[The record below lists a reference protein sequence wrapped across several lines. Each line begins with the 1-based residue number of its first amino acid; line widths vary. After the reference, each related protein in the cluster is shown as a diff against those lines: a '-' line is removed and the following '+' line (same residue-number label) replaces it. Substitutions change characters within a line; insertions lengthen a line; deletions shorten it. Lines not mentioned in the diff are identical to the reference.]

1 MTGTALEILDKKI
14 ELVSFNIWSKVP
26 VMIQS
31 TIFLTFSL
39 PSAFGKGTVGG
50 TLSSVASAWLS
61 AAPKLTVS
69 RFKTTGDPLLLL
81 RIPEKVKIISK
92 RQ

>member
-26 VMIQS
+26 VMIQG
-31 TIFLTFSL
+31 TIFLTFPL
-39 PSAFGKGTVGG
+39 PSAFGKGTVAG

-61 AAPKLTVS
+61 AAP
-69 RFKTTGDPLLLL
+69 RANGF
-81 RIPEKVKIISK
+81 
-92 RQ
+92 